1 MNDAGEF
8 APGTSASEVLRR
20 VTDPL
25 FALDER
31 GALSFANE
39 PASDLFGRADGVP
52 LDETVWGQ
60 LRDRFGV
67 EAEARLREAFEASAT
82 RSVTAYDGTDRQ
94 WVRIGAHPSATGM
107 TVTVSPAPDGDRT
120 RLSEAADAAIDGI
133 AILDDE
139 EYVYMNE
146 AHAAIFDF
154 EPDELLGESWRRLY
168 GDAEEE
174 RIEREVFPQ
183 LEREGEWRGE
193 TEGRRSDGSSVPQD
207 VSLSLLDDGTLVC
220 VNKDITERKARERE
234 LEQTREFLERA
245 QASAAVGGWEV
256 DLTTESLHWTDEVY
270 RIHEL
275 PVDARISLQDGFDFY
290 HPEDREVVT
299 DAFDRLVDEGESYD
313 LELRIVTAAD
323 RTRWVR
329 TVGEPR
335 TDANGDVVAAV
346 GVFQDITE
354 RKRRDEQ
361 LDQLRERLDLAV
373 EGANLGVWDW
383 DMTTDEVVFNDRW
396 ATMLGLSPDAIEPS
410 LDTWEE
416 RVNPDDIS
424 RVKAALNAHIDGETE
439 MYDCDHRMRKAEGD
453 WLWIRDAGKIVDRDA
468 DGRPTRAV
476 GIHLDISAQKEQEA
490 AIERARNEL
499 RQIIDLVPDLI
510 FAKRDDGTYLL
521 ANEATAEA
529 YGLTVAETEGCT
541 DAEILPDSAQS
552 THFRADDQR
561 VIESDEQL
569 EIPEEEL
576 TTADGETRLFQTTKI
591 PYRVAGTDDDAM
603 LGYARDI
610 TPLRRYEHRLE
621 RQRDNLS
628 VLNKIV
634 RHDIR
639 NALQVVSGSAELLEH
654 RLDTENHRLLE
665 AIRTAAA
672 EAVDITVSARE
683 VTELL
688 MEFDSD
694 PEPVALT
701 PVLTRQIDA
710 VRSSDRSI
718 SVTRVGKS
726 DEAPVLADEMLKS
739 VFRNLLRNAVVH
751 NDGDS
756 PSIRVSTDALPGR
769 VRVAVADDGP
779 GVPDDL
785 KRTVFDEGTQGIDSD
800 GTGLGLY
807 LVRALVDR
815 YGGAVWVEDS
825 ESGGARFVVELPRAD
840 AE

>member
-1 MNDAGEF
+1 MNGAGKF
-8 APGTSASEVLRR
+8 APGTSPSAVLGR

-31 GALSFANE
+31 GALSFVNE
-39 PASDLFGRADGVP
+39 PASDLFGSADGVP
-52 LDETVWGQ
+52 LDETVWAQ
-60 LRDRFGV
+60 LRDRFG
-67 EAEARLREAFEASAT
+67 AETETRLRDAFETGAT
-82 RSVTAYDGTDRQ
+82 QSVTAYDGTDRQ
-94 WVRIGAHPSATGM
+94 WVHFAAHPSATGM
-107 TVTVSPAPDGDRT
+107 TVTVSAAPATEPT
-120 RLSEAADAAIDGI
+120 RLSAAADAAIDGI

-139 EYVYMNE
+139 EYVYMNR

-168 GDAEEE
+168 GDAEQE

-183 LEREGEWRGE
+183 LERAGEWRGE
-193 TEGRRSDGSSVPQD
+193 TEGRRRDGSVVPQD
-207 VSLSLLDDGTLVC
+207 VSLSLLDDGALVC
-220 VNKDITERKARERE
+220 VNKDISERKARERE
-234 LEQTREFLERA
+234 LEQTREFMERA

-256 DLTTESLHWTDEVY
+256 DLATESLHWTDEVY

-275 PVDARISLQDGFDFY
+275 PLDARVSLQDGFDFY
-290 HPEDREVVT
+290 HPEDRGVVT

-346 GVFQDITE
+346 GVFQDITD

-361 LDQLRERLDLAV
+361 LDRLRERLDLAV

-396 ATMLGLSPDAIEPS
+396 ATMLGLSPEDVEPR

-416 RVNPDDIS
+416 RVNPDDLS
-424 RVKAALNAHIDGETE
+424 RVERALDAHIDGETE
-439 MYDCDHRMRKAEGD
+439 MYDCDHRMRTAEGD
-453 WLWIRDAGKIVDRDA
+453 WLWIRDAGKVVNRDA

-490 AIERARNEL
+490 TVERARNEL
-499 RQIIDLVPDLI
+499 RQVVDLVPDLI
-510 FAKRDDGTYLL
+510 FAKRADGTYLL

-529 YGLTVAETEGCT
+529 YGLTVADAEGSTES
-541 DAEILPDSAQS
+541 EILPDSDQS
-552 THFRADDQR
+552 AHFRADDRR
-561 VIESDEQL
+561 VIESGEPV

-591 PYRVAGTDDDAM
+591 PYQVAGTNDDAV

-610 TPLRRYEHRLE
+610 TPLRRYERRLE
-621 RQRDNLS
+621 QQRDSLS
-628 VLNKIV
+628 VLNEVV

-654 RLDTENHRLLE
+654 RLDGEDHRLLD
-665 AIRTAAA
+665 AIRTAAG
-672 EAVDITVSARE
+672 EAVEITTSARE

-688 MEFDSD
+688 MEADSD

-701 PVLTRQIDA
+701 PVLTRQIEA

-756 PSIRVSTDALPGR
+756 PSIRVSTDALPDR

-807 LVRALVDR
+807 LVRTLVDR

>member
-1 MNDAGEF
+1 MNGTGEF
-8 APGTSASEVLRR
+8 APGTSPSEVLER

-25 FALDER
+25 FALDEH
-31 GALSFANE
+31 GSLSFVNE
-39 PASDLFGRADGVP
+39 SASDLFGSGDGVP
-52 LDETVWGQ
+52 LDEAVWTR
-60 LRDRFGV
+60 LRDRFGA
-67 EAEARLREAFEASAT
+67 ETEARLRDAFETGTT
-82 RSVTAYDGTDRQ
+82 RSVTAYDGTDRR
-94 WVRIGAHPSATGM
+94 WVRIAAHPSATGM
-107 TVTVSPAPDGDRT
+107 TVTVSPAPDPEPT
-120 RLSEAADAAIDGI
+120 RLSAAADAAIDGI

-139 EYVYMNE
+139 EYVYMNR

-168 GDAEEE
+168 GAAERE

-183 LEREGEWRGE
+183 LERSGEWRGE
-193 TEGRRSDGSSVPQD
+193 TEGRRRDGSVVPQD

-220 VNKDITERKARERE
+220 VNKDITERTARERE
-234 LEQTREFLERA
+234 LEQTREFMERA

-256 DLTTESLHWTDEVY
+256 DLATESLHWTDEVY
-270 RIHEL
+270 RVHDL
-275 PVDARISLQDGFDFY
+275 PLDADVTLRDGFAFY
-290 HPEDREVVT
+290 HPDDRARVA
-299 DAFDRLVDEGESYD
+299 DAFDRLVEEAEPYD
-313 LELRIVTAAD
+313 LELRIVTAED

-335 TDANGDVVAAV
+335 IDANGDPVAAV
-346 GVFQDITE
+346 GVFQDITD

-361 LDQLRERLDLAV
+361 LDRLRERLDLAV

-396 ATMLGLSPDAIEPS
+396 ATMLGLSPEDIEPR

-416 RVNPDDIS
+416 RVNPDDLA
-424 RVKAALNAHIDGETE
+424 RVETALDAHIDGETE
-439 MYDCDHRMRKAEGD
+439 MYDCDHRMRTADGD
-453 WLWIRDAGKIVDRDA
+453 WLWIRDAGKVVERDA

-499 RQIIDLVPDLI
+499 RQVVDLVPDLI
-510 FAKRDDGTYLL
+510 FAKRADGTYLL
-521 ANEATAEA
+521 ANEATADA
-529 YGLTVAETEGCT
+529 YGLTVADAEGSTES
-541 DAEILPDSAQS
+541 EILPDSAQS
-552 THFRADDQR
+552 AHFRADDRR
-561 VIESDEQL
+561 VIESGEPV
-569 EIPEEEL
+569 EISEEEL

-591 PYRVAGTDDDAM
+591 PYQVAGTNDDAV
-603 LGYARDI
+603 LGYARDV
-610 TPLRRYEHRLE
+610 TPLRRYERRLE
-621 RQRDNLS
+621 QQRDSLS
-628 VLNKIV
+628 VLNEIV

-654 RLDTENHRLLE
+654 RLDGEDHRLLD
-665 AIRTAAA
+665 AIRTAAG
-672 EAVDITVSARE
+672 EAVEITTSARE

-688 MEFDSD
+688 MEADSD

-718 SVTRVGKS
+718 SVTRVGKP
-726 DEAPVLADEMLKS
+726 DEALVLADEMLKS

-756 PSIRVSTDALPGR
+756 PSIRVSTEALPGR

-807 LVRALVDR
+807 LVRTLVDR